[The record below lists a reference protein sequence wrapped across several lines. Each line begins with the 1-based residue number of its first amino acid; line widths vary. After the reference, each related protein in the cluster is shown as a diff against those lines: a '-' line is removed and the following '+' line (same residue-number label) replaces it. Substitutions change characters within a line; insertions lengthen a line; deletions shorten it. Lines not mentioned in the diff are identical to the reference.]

1 MECADVLGL
10 ISRFLKTELSKKD
23 AKDLFEHLASCPNC
37 PNVTWSGI
45 CPPPQGLILK
55 RVILDLKEL
64 SEAQSLLAKR
74 FPNLWSHTAD
84 CLGCR
89 NFYAQLLKEVGE
101 LLGENVDS

>member
-1 MECADVLGL
+1 MECNDILGL
-10 ISRFLKTELSKKD
+10 ISQFLKTELSKKD
-23 AKDLFEHLASCPNC
+23 ARKLFEHLASCPNC
-37 PNVTWSGI
+37 PKVDWSGV

-64 SEAQSLLAKR
+64 NEARNLLAKR

-89 NFYAQLLKEVGE
+89 DFYAQLLKEVGAI
-101 LLGENVDS
+101 LGEKVDS